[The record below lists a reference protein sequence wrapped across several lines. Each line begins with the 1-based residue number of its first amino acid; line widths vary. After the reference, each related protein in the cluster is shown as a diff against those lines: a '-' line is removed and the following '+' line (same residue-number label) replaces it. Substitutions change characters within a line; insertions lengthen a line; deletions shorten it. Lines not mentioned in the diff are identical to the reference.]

1 MDDGTKEVA
10 HPGTG
15 SSHRTGCHRQCKR
28 IRWRYRWDTGNS
40 RIPYADLDFPSIR
53 RVHDRR
59 QGAGE
64 AGSRDLRSGVRLVH
78 RLHGYG
84 ARIHVQ
90 RFHHRRD
97 RPRTDG
103 MGDAG
108 PGGRAELEQ
117 LIPKLEK

>member
-1 MDDGTKEVA
+1 MPTHA
-10 HPGTG
+10 T
-15 SSHRTGCHRQCKR
+15 
-28 IRWRYRWDTGNS
+28 
-40 RIPYADLDFPSIR
+40 DLDALIR
-53 RVHDRR
+53 DCDLSFV
-59 QGAGE
+59 
-64 AGSRDLRSGVRLVH
+64 RDSGPGGQHRNKRETGVRLVH

-103 MGDAG
+103 VGDAG